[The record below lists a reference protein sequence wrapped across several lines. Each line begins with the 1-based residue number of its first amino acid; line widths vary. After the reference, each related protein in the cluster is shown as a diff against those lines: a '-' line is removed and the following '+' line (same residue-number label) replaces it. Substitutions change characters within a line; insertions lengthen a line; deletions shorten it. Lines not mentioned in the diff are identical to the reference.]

1 MTQLKRLLAV
11 LATVILVT
19 VGVSAVTAAPAAA
32 SVDNAQCSSGY
43 VCIYEHVGYNGS
55 EYDIWAG
62 GNRHTCVTFGWGF
75 WWDRASSIQNVAG
88 TDVTFY
94 TNAYCGGSSLWMFN
108 GMNIGDLGAWGKN
121 DSLDSVYI
129 N

>member
-1 MTQLKRLLAV
+1 MKLKRTLTALVITLLG
-11 LATVILVT
+11 T
-19 VGVSAVTAAPAAA
+19 VGALAIASPASANAP
-32 SVDNAQCSSGY
+32 CPSGY

-62 GNRHTCVTFGWGF
+62 GNRHTCVSYGFGF
-75 WWDRASSIQNVAG
+75 WWDRASSIRNYAG

-94 TNAYCGGSSLWMFN
+94 ANAYCGGSSLWMYN
-108 GMNIGDLGAWGKN
+108 GMTIGDLGAWGKN